1 MKVLVT
7 GGLGFIGSNFIRYWL
22 SHHPDDTI
30 VNLDKITYA
39 ANPSN
44 LDDLKTNL
52 NYQFIRGDILDA
64 NLLDQIVPNV
74 NLIVHFAAE
83 SHVDRSIDD
92 PLLFVKTNVLGTYT
106 LLSAAKKHGNIRFH
120 HISTDEVFGSIPFGS
135 GEEFSENTPYDPSSP
150 YSASK
155 ASSDH
160 FVRSFGKTFGLPIT
174 ISNCS
179 NNYGP
184 YQHPEKL
191 IPRMISNLINNQKIP
206 VYGKGEN
213 FRDWLYV
220 TDHCSAI
227 DAIVKRGKLG
237 ETYCIGGLKETCR
250 NIDIVKKVI
259 NLMNKDES
267 MIEFVADRPSHD
279 NYAVSWE
286 KIHNELGWEPQET
299 LESGLQKT
307 VDWYVQ
313 NQSWWQASKVE
324 AEQFYKKLNDYKNIT
339 K

>member
-1 MKVLVT
+1 MKILIT

-22 SHHPDDTI
+22 ARHPDDQI
-30 VNLDKITYA
+30 VNLDKLTYA

-44 LDDLKTNL
+44 LDDIKQ
-52 NYQFIRGDILDA
+52 NYTFVQGDILDVE
-64 NLLDQIVPNV
+64 LLDKIVPGCE
-74 NLIVHFAAE
+74 LIVHFAAE

-120 HISTDEVFGSIPFGS
+120 YISTDEVFGSIPFGS
-135 GEEFSENTPYDPSSP
+135 TDEFSETTPYDPSSP

-160 FVRSFGKTFGLPIT
+160 FVRAFGKTFGLPIT
-174 ISNCS
+174 ITNCS

-184 YQHPEKL
+184 YANPEKL
-191 IPRMISNLINNQKIP
+191 IPRMITNIIDGKKIP
-206 VYGKGEN
+206 VYGQGEN

-220 TDHCSAI
+220 DDHCSAI
-227 DAIVKRGKLG
+227 EAVINKGRLG

-250 NIDIVKKVI
+250 NIDLVKKVI
-259 NLMNKDES
+259 NLMGKSEDQ
-267 MIEFVADRPSHD
+267 IEHVADRPAHD

-286 KIHNELGWEPQET
+286 KIHNELGWEPKET

-307 VDWYVQ
+307 ISWYQ
-313 NQSWWQASKVE
+313 ANEPWWRAAKVE
-324 AEQFYKKLNDYKNIT
+324 AEAFYKKLNDYKNIQ